1 MPVISIC
8 LSPGFQRSLLIDALE
23 LGEVNRIRV
32 AEVDVSG
39 KGINVARVLQRIGVD
54 CVCLAQGGD
63 NVAELAELARVE
75 GLDLR
80 FIASAGRLR
89 TCTSIVEKPA
99 GPTDTSS
106 RVTELVE
113 PTAAVDARCVDALR
127 DALRGLLPQAP
138 ALVIAGS
145 MAPGFPPD
153 FQAQLAKLAH
163 DAGVPVLI
171 DLHGAALRAAIVA
184 EPAVVKINL
193 AEFAATFLDARF
205 AGGEHSGLLAAPEL
219 SRELTD
225 AVAQLSRQYATSFVL
240 TRGANSVLLARC
252 GEVRVVG
259 VPPLAARDVI
269 NPIGSGDAFLAGL
282 LAQLLASAAFAGGSP
297 TLDQLAPACALATA
311 CAQSNAR
318 TARPGFLEAT
328 FAAGVTTETR

>member
-1 MPVISIC
+1 MSVISIC
-8 LSPGFQRSLLIDALE
+8 LSPGFQRSLLIDALA
-23 LGEVNRIRV
+23 LGEVNRIRI

-39 KGINVARVLQRIGVD
+39 KGVNVARVLRQLGVD
-54 CVCLAQGGD
+54 ATCLAQGGD
-63 NVAELAELARVE
+63 NVDELAGLARAE

-80 FIASAGRLR
+80 FIAARGRLR

-99 GPTDTSS
+99 NGAG

-113 PTAAVDARCVDALR
+113 PTAAVDADCVAALR
-127 DALRGLLPQAP
+127 DALKEQLPEAR

-145 MAPGFPPD
+145 MAPGFPAD
-153 FQAQLAKLAH
+153 YQAQMAQLAH
-163 DAGVPVLI
+163 DAGVPVFI

-219 SRELTD
+219 SNEVTD
-225 AVAQLSRQYATSFVL
+225 AVAQVSRRHATRFVL
-240 TRGANSVLLARC
+240 TRGARSVLLAC
-252 GEVRVVG
+252 AGELRVVE
-259 VPPLAARDVI
+259 VPPLANAEVI

-282 LAQLLASAAFAGGSP
+282 LAHLLAADGARP
-297 TLDQLAPACALATA
+297 TEITLDVLEAATALAIA

-318 TARPGFLEAT
+318 TARPGFLDADC
-328 FAAGVTTETR
+328 APLR

>member
-8 LSPGFQRSLLIDALE
+8 LSPGFQRSLLIDSLE

-63 NVAELAELARVE
+63 NVGELAELARAE
-75 GLDLR
+75 ALDLR
-80 FIASAGRLR
+80 FVASRGRLR

-99 GPTDTSS
+99 GGSS

-113 PTAAVDARCVDALR
+113 PTAAVDARCVETLR
-127 DALRGLLPQAP
+127 ETLRALLPQAL

-145 MAPGFPPD
+145 MAPGFPAD
-153 FQAQLAKLAH
+153 YQAQLALLAH
-163 DAGVPVLI
+163 DAGVPVVI

-184 EPAVVKINL
+184 TPAVVKINL
-193 AEFAATFLDARF
+193 AEFAATFLDKRF
-205 AGGEHSGLLAAPEL
+205 AGGEHSGVLAAREL
-219 SRELTD
+219 SREVTD
-225 AVAQLSRQYATSFVL
+225 AVALVSRQYATSFVL
-240 TRGANSVLLARC
+240 TRGAHSVLLARA
-252 GEVRVVG
+252 GETRVVE
-259 VPPLAARDVI
+259 VPPLPGVDVI

-282 LAQLLASAAFAGGSP
+282 LAQLLASDALAEGAPS
-297 TLDQLAPACALATA
+297 LDRLTPACALATA

-318 TARPGFLEAT
+318 TARPGFLEASFT
-328 FAAGVTTETR
+328 GGITTEKR

>member
-8 LSPGFQRSLLIDALE
+8 LSPGFQRSLLIDALDI
-23 LGEVNRIRV
+23 GEVNRIRV

-54 CVCLAQGGD
+54 SVSLAQGGD
-63 NVAELAELARVE
+63 NVAELAELARFE

-99 GPTDTSS
+99 GGGS

-127 DALRGLLPQAP
+127 DALRGLLPQAK

-145 MAPGFPPD
+145 MAPGFPSD

-184 EPAVVKINL
+184 DPAVVKINL

-205 AGGEHSGLLAAPEL
+205 AGGEHSGLLAAPAL
-219 SRELTD
+219 SNEVTD
-225 AVAQLSRQYATSFVL
+225 AVAQVSRQYATSFVL
-240 TRGANSVLLARC
+240 TRGANSVLLARG

-259 VPPLAARDVI
+259 VPPLAARDVV

-282 LAQLLASAAFAGGSP
+282 LAHLLADAALAQGAP

-318 TARPGFLEAT
+318 TARPGFLEAS
-328 FAAGVTTETR
+328 FATGVTTEKR